1 MLTISTSEAM
11 ANSTG
16 HYDIVYKYEDEIK
29 GQRLYASI
37 DFSKITNKYMRN
49 SESYKFLNA
58 FQRLTVSAKN
68 SENLQFQLV
77 LNDGENL
84 LDLLD
89 IESLK

>member
-1 MLTISTSEAM
+1 
-11 ANSTG
+11 
-16 HYDIVYKYEDEIK
+16 
-29 GQRLYASI
+29 
-37 DFSKITNKYMRN
+37 MRN

-58 FQRLTVSAKN
+58 FQRLTISAKN

-84 LDLLD
+84 LDLID